1 MMALAALLLGS
12 GCSSTSV
19 FRSYPS
25 QINPV
30 IAKVRNNEP
39 LKEQIFVRQTQGKD
53 RTLYLMER
61 GRVLQLYRDAAGSRT
76 NFEAAIAAIRVSD
89 EKARISASDAAAQ
102 SSAILLNDNTIPY
115 KAAGYE
121 RVMLRYLQAVNYLQA
136 GDLDGA
142 RVEIANADAE
152 QRSAAERHAREVE
165 KARKMA
171 AERGAAGRSSPAPRS
186 APQQGGT
193 SPQVADFGMTL
204 RSVNAALND
213 KYAGL
218 DEVAGQVKNS
228 FQNGS
233 AYYLSGLIYESLKDD
248 NNAYIS
254 YKQALELFPE
264 NKTLQNDV
272 ARIAMKDARA
282 DDLAELKSRFG
293 LTDADVKGLVEPPG
307 FGRVVVLY
315 EDGFVTQ
322 KREIK
327 LPIPVIGLE
336 TSGSGPRRIDTQGIA
351 YIVFPVYEVQRSH
364 PSPLSVAAGDLK
376 GATMLVCDVN
386 ALAVKSLK
394 ENAPAMVVR
403 LVARLVAKTAATKVA
418 YDESGPLGGLLSSA
432 LASVTESADLR
443 SWLTLPQDIQ
453 VYRTSLVAGV
463 HQLALSAGSGAE
475 NKMEIKVEAGKTTF
489 VHVVGAGINLLA
501 TSSVF

>member
-30 IAKVRNNEP
+30 IAKVRNNET
-39 LKEQIFVRQTQGKD
+39 LKEQLFVRQTQGKD
-53 RTLYLMER
+53 KTLYLMER
-61 GRVLQLYRDAAGSRT
+61 GRVSQLYRDAAGSRT

-89 EKARISASDAAAQ
+89 ESARISASDAAAQ

-171 AERGAAGRSSPAPRS
+171 AEREAAGRSSPASRS
-186 APQQGGT
+186 TPQQG
-193 SPQVADFGMTL
+193 SAPPAADFGATM

-218 DEVAGQVKNS
+218 DEVAGNVKNS

-293 LTDADVKGLVEPPG
+293 LTDADVKGLVEPTG

-418 YDESGPLGGLLSSA
+418 YDEAGPLGGLLSSA

-453 VYRTSLVAGV
+453 VYRTSLAAGL
-463 HQLALSAGSGAE
+463 HPLTLSAGGGSE
-475 NKMEIKVEAGKTTF
+475 HKLEIKVEAGRTTF